1 MWRSFLKL
9 GEMLRHDFLSS
20 RIWNLDETGVI
31 TVQKLKK
38 IITQKGS
45 KQVNFITSGERGI
58 LVTIELA
65 INANGNGNTNV

>member
-1 MWRSFLKL
+1 MSHHNFLP
-9 GEMLRHDFLSS
+9 S

-45 KQVNFITSGERGI
+45 KQMGSITSGERGTLI
-58 LVTIELA
+58 IR
-65 INANGNGNTNV
+65 IGD